1 MGGMAIASVGGAM
14 LVQATA
20 DSTLGDLVPFIKGL
34 TILFWAIATWWIPML
49 VILAVW
55 RHILSP
61 IPLVYDPLYWGTV
74 FPLGMY
80 TVATYRMA
88 ELTKMTFLFLIPR
101 YFVYIALAAWVV
113 IALGMLVNSV
123 RTVRQGPKRDP
134 RNVLDSLMSNVRE

>member
-1 MGGMAIASVGGAM
+1 VGWLLLGGGSNAGAG
-14 LVQATA
+14 
-20 DSTLGDLVPFIKGL
+20 DSRLHSWGLVPFIKGL

-61 IPLVYDPLYWGTV
+61 IPLVYDPLCWGTV

-123 RTVRQGPKRDP
+123 RTVRQGPKPDP